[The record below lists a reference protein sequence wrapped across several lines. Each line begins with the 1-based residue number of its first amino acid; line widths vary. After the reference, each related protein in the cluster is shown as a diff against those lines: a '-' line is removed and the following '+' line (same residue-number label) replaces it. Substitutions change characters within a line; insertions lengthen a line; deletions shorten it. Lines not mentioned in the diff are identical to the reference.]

1 MIEGELPALV
11 ALTDKQIT
19 AIWKRSSEIK
29 KWLSDIDSL
38 VEERALAGKP
48 LPETKLVAGRGS
60 RSWVKDLDESAL
72 AHSVEAEM
80 GEDFDVE
87 VLYETKLR
95 TPAAVEKDIG
105 GVAYDK
111 IKHLV
116 NESKGKPAVVH
127 VSDKRPALE
136 MKSAKD
142 AFKQEDEKANDW
154 D

>member
-29 KWLSDIDSL
+29 KWLADIDSL

-48 LPETKLVAGRGS
+48 LPETKIVAGRGS
-60 RSWVKDLDESAL
+60 RSWKKDIEESELLNAVEGALGDE
-72 AHSVEAEM
+72 
-80 GEDFDVE
+80 FDVDM
-87 VLYETKLR
+87 LYETKLR

-105 GVAYDK
+105 GIAYK
-111 IKHLV
+111 SISHLV
-116 NESKGKPAVVH
+116 HESTGKPAVVH
-127 VSDKRPALE
+127 VSDKRPAIE
-136 MKSAKD
+136 ITSAKD
-142 AFKQEDEKANDW
+142 AFKIEDEKAPSW